1 MRGTLV
7 AALLLAATGCATA
20 RTPGQSPFSVGPLL
34 PASGPVAHDDLTRPP
49 GSSVR
54 YLVVAGPRSGETLLQ
69 RVVDEDGRIRVREE
83 RPDGRADEVMH
94 LTRRDDGTLQ
104 AHALD
109 KHDDDTRSAFVDSL
123 PLAPLLLEPGST
135 ARGASRLDAFELKT
149 ADGPE
154 PHRKASGRCRR
165 ELRILGD
172 ADVTVRGRTARV
184 AVVEMAFRADLD
196 LARVRA
202 TDRLYVE
209 RGRGIIAEERSER
222 VLILGVIPRD
232 TDMTIVLEDAGVT
245 AP

>member
-1 MRGTLV
+1 M
-7 AALLLAATGCATA
+7 GCATA
-20 RTPGQSPFSVGPLL
+20 RKPEASTFTVGPLL
-34 PASGPVAHDDLTRPP
+34 PASGPVAHGELIRPP
-49 GSSVR
+49 GSTTR
-54 YLVVAGPRSGETLLQ
+54 YLVIAGPRSGESLLQ
-69 RVVDEDGRIRVREE
+69 RVFDENGQIRVREE

-94 LTRRDDGTLQ
+94 LTRREDGTLL

-109 KHDDDTRSAFVDSL
+109 KHDDDTRSAFVDTL
-123 PLAPLLLEPGST
+123 PLFPTVLEPGAT
-135 ARGASRLDAFELKT
+135 ARGQSRIDALELKT
-149 ADGPE
+149 ADGPQ

-172 ADVTVRGRTARV
+172 ADVVVLGRTARV

-232 TDMTIVLEDAGVT
+232 SDMTIVLETAG
-245 AP
+245 AASP